1 MRRFLVLPA
10 LLLLTFQPAPVS
22 VRDCLLASGYSRA
35 VPDTPVTALAGDT
48 LMVALLANGPALRRS
63 EFGEE
68 RRAGFCLMGA
78 CQDCWVWT
86 AAGERLRACGTE
98 VRDGLQI
105 LTKQPEAVWNLA

>member
-1 MRRFLVLPA
+1 MTSRFQRLAETGRPQVS
-10 LLLLTFQPAPVS
+10 LTV
-22 VRDCLLASGYSRA
+22 DGL
-35 VPDTPVTALAGDT
+35 PVTALVGDT

-63 EFGEE
+63 EFGDE

-98 VRDGLQI
+98 VREGLQI
-105 LTKQPEAVWNLA
+105 LTAQPEAIWNLA